1 MLLTLV
7 LGLMPGYQGA
17 AMTNTTEED
26 TDSLEKL
33 FSDYQQWRLTA
44 YPEWATAQDIPGYD
58 HLVEDFSMEAIRA
71 KADTCRQFLDRSR
84 NLEADNILTQS
95 YQNYFEVNSQFFL
108 LCDYDFSLFVRNSR
122 LRFNPV
128 SRVSST
134 RATCCLP

>member
-1 MLLTLV
+1 MLLTLI
-7 LGLMPGYQGA
+7 LGLIPGYQAA

-33 FSDYQQWRLTA
+33 FSDYQQWRLTT

-58 HLVEDFSMEAIRA
+58 HLVEDFSMEAILA

-95 YQNYFEVNSQFFL
+95 YQNYFEVNSQYIV
-108 LCDYDFSLFVRNSR
+108 LCYCSLF
-122 LRFNPV
+122 
-128 SRVSST
+128 T
-134 RATCCLP
+134 LPG